1 MSGMDM
7 GYVAPNKSDSESDYS
22 PLFWFLGFGVFVFS
36 LLMCHC
42 MTKQYVEEKNNRL
55 PTLNYT
61 NNMLLERHIM
71 ESYNHGYEDGYY
83 KAIEDCSWSDR

>member
-7 GYVAPNKSDSESDYS
+7 GYTPPNKPDFESDYR
-22 PLFWFLGFGVFVFS
+22 PLFWFSGFGLFLFS
-36 LLMCHC
+36 LLLCHS
-42 MTKQYVEEKNNRL
+42 MTKQYIEEKNNRL
-55 PTLNYT
+55 PSINYI

-83 KAIEDCSWSDR
+83 KGIQDSSWSDR